1 MESLFAKSLK
11 EYRFKAGVHGRLTQ
25 EQLAEKLGVSVD
37 AIGKYERS
45 RSFIRGDLEHLLGE
59 RLGWSGDTVRACR
72 EDWEV
77 RRAGGRAANG
87 YQLLDDALLNE
98 LFEGSWAV
106 ATDAAIAFASEYFGD
121 LPVELAS
128 DSGAFEPMSIAYP
141 ECWRAVVLDGRI
153 VAKWVVYPVLP
164 TVEADFRSG
173 GLLECELGLQCIRQ
187 TILPGTYFGYCPA
200 LVVAPGH
207 ERAAGLI
214 MSSFTA
220 VLEDLAQREILFHGI
235 GTISCSPGGAQ
246 ICRDLGMEPLGPHS
260 LGPGLENWELTG
272 AGIANSIFARKSS
285 VVRSCYSRAFL

>member
-72 EDWEV
+72 EDWET
-77 RRAGGRAANG
+77 RRAGRDAVAR
-87 YQLLDDALLNE
+87 YRILDDTLLTD
-98 LFEGSWAV
+98 LFDGSWVKAS
-106 ATDAAIAFASEYFGD
+106 DAAIAFSAEYFRD
-121 LPVELAS
+121 LPIELTA
-128 DSGAFEPMSIAYP
+128 DSGVFEPINAAFP
-141 ECWRAVVLDGRI
+141 NCWKCVVLDGRI
-153 VAKWVVYPVLP
+153 VAKWCVFPVLP
-164 TVEADFRSG
+164 EVETEFRG
-173 GLLECELGLQCIRQ
+173 CELVESNLTVQSVRQ
-187 TILPGTYFGYCPA
+187 PILPGTYFGYCPA
-200 LVVAPGH
+200 LVVAPGQ
-207 ERAAGLI
+207 ERAGSLL
-214 MSSFTA
+214 MSSFA
-220 VLEDLAQREILFHGI
+220 AFLEDLARRDILFHGI

-246 ICRDLGMEPLGPHS
+246 ICRDLGMAHLGPHS

-272 AGIANSIFARKSS
+272 AGIAHSIFARKSS